1 LAKTTLCEDRR
12 EGLNAFLSVRYNK
25 WKLTVTIRPPKII
38 PLAKS
43 GGKRISPIILATE
56 NRIQFE

>member
-1 LAKTTLCEDRR
+1 M
-12 EGLNAFLSVRYNK
+12 
-25 WKLTVTIRPPKII
+25 I

-43 GGKRISPIILATE
+43 GGKRISPIMLATE